1 MGKGE
6 ATRVAVLDEATRLA
20 SQVGL
25 GGLTIGSLATQTGLS
40 KSGLFAHFRAKESLQ
55 VQVLEHA
62 AAQFRDYVVA
72 PAVAA
77 PRGEP
82 RLRALF
88 DHWLAWISGALP
100 GGCLF
105 ISASHEF
112 DDQPGPVRDALFAN
126 QSDWIETIRRVV
138 RGAVTQGH
146 LAAGTD
152 TGQFAQD
159 LYGIA
164 LAYSL
169 THRLLR
175 DPHAETRA
183 RRAFETLLR
192 AAR

>member
-62 AAQFRDYVVA
+62 AAQFRDFVIV
-72 PAVAA
+72 PALAA

-82 RLRALF
+82 RLRELF
-88 DHWLAWISGALP
+88 DRWLDWIGNGLP

-105 ISASHEF
+105 ISASYEF
-112 DDQPGPVRDALFAN
+112 DDQPGPVRDVLSPTSATGSRPSRA
-126 QSDWIETIRRVV
+126 SSVAPST
-138 RGAVTQGH
+138 RGTSPPTPTPPSSPRTCTASHSRT
-146 LAAGTD
+146 A
-152 TGQFAQD
+152 
-159 LYGIA
+159 
-164 LAYSL
+164 
-169 THRLLR
+169 
-175 DPHAETRA
+175 
-183 RRAFETLLR
+183 
-192 AAR
+192 